1 MAGDLEA
8 LLAVQDLD
16 LAADQLRHRRATLP
30 ARERTTRRRAEL
42 ARIEARLA
50 ATTERQ
56 HQLARSQSRL
66 EDEIELVRE
75 KAGQVDRTLY
85 GGVVRNPRELMD
97 LQEELAALGRRQRS
111 LEDQEIE
118 IMEALEPVEAELVS
132 LEADRATVEAELE
145 RLGRELGEAEAVIDG
160 ELAELAERRL
170 AAIAPLAPPVL
181 TEYDRLRKAFG
192 GVGVA
197 RLIGSS
203 CSGCH
208 LTLPAVEVD
217 QIRRGESGPMVNC
230 SQCGRLLVP

>member
-1 MAGDLEA
+1 VAADLEA
-8 LLAVQDLD
+8 LLVVQELD

-30 ARERTTRRRAEL
+30 VRGQAAGRQAEL
-42 ARIEARLA
+42 QRLDA
-50 ATTERQ
+50 TIASTTERRQ
-56 HQLARSQSRL
+56 QLVRSQSRL
-66 EDEIELVRE
+66 EDEIEMVRD

-97 LQEELAALGRRQRS
+97 LQEELSALGRRQRT

-118 IMEALEPVEAELVS
+118 IMEALEPVEAELAS
-132 LEADRATVEAELE
+132 LEDERVTAGADVVRLRA
-145 RLGRELGEAEAVIDG
+145 ELGEAEAVID
-160 ELAELAERRL
+160 AELTEVAERRL
-170 AAIAPLAPPVL
+170 DAVSPLAPDIL
-181 TEYDRLRKAFG
+181 KEYERLRTAFG

-208 LTLPAVEVD
+208 LTLPAVAVD
-217 QIRRGESGPMVNC
+217 QIRRGEAGPMVNC